1 MRSKRWRLLLIG
13 GVLVTLAGCASS
25 EEWTTWKQHPTH
37 YASGD
42 HGFFSMRNRDGKSAK
57 VTRDDIA
64 LARDQGWWGKPITV
78 AQEQIHSTIYHCMP
92 WLEVPR
98 EGIGFYKPRDAA
110 RDDRYL
116 SLRVYI
122 EQEPSTQF
130 AAMPVEQRASSM
142 FSRYVGP
149 LLRRMTGNGAML
161 NDSSLDGF
169 TVILEWLKEMPL
181 SGGRPVHETIAV
193 FLDKPTALEYLQG
206 MVKPPDLADRSRVY
220 GWDGESPPGRLR
232 LAAGDDNFVST
243 YKVANYQLAP
253 GVTCH

>member
-1 MRSKRWRLLLIG
+1 MMTRRIAPILAVLLL
-13 GVLVTLAGCASS
+13 LVAVAEAAPSEDRILALDRYTSDKGRTLGASYGA
-25 EEWTTWKQHPTH
+25 TLKQIN
-37 YASGD
+37 AS
-42 HGFFSMRNRDGKSAK
+42 
-57 VTRDDIA
+57 
-64 LARDQGWWGKPITV
+64 
-78 AQEQIHSTIYHCMP
+78 IYHCMP

-98 EGIGFYKPRDAA
+98 EGLGFYKPRDAA

-169 TVILEWLKEMPL
+169 TVILEWLKEMPM

-193 FLDKPTALEYLQG
+193 FLDKATALEYLQG
-206 MVKPPDLADRSRVY
+206 MVKPPDLAERARVY
-220 GWDGESPPGRLR
+220 GWDGESPLGRLR
-232 LAAGDDNFVST
+232 LASWDDNFVST
-243 YKVANYQLAP
+243 YKVENYQLAP
-253 GVTCH
+253 GVTCQ

>member
-1 MRSKRWRLLLIG
+1 MMTRRIAPILPVLLLLVAVAEAAAPSEDRILALDRYTSDKG
-13 GVLVTLAGCASS
+13 RTLGATYAVTL
-25 EEWTTWKQHPTH
+25 KQINT
-37 YASGD
+37 S
-42 HGFFSMRNRDGKSAK
+42 
-57 VTRDDIA
+57 
-64 LARDQGWWGKPITV
+64 
-78 AQEQIHSTIYHCMP
+78 IYHCMP
-92 WLEVPR
+92 WLEVPK

-149 LLRRMTGNGAML
+149 LLRRMSGNGAML
-161 NDSSLDGF
+161 NDNSLDGF
-169 TVILEWLKEMPL
+169 TVILEWLKEMPM

-206 MVKPPDLADRSRVY
+206 MVKPPDLAERARVY
-220 GWDGESPPGRLR
+220 GWDGESPLGRLR
-232 LAAGDDNFVST
+232 LAAWDDNFVST
-243 YKVANYQLAP
+243 YKVENYQLAA
-253 GVTCH
+253 GVTCQ